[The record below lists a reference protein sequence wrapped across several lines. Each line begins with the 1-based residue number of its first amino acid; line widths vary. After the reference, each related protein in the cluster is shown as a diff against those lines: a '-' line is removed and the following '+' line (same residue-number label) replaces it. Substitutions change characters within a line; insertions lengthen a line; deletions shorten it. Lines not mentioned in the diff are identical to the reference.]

1 MFAAAGVTILI
12 VVLVRRRSV
21 HKSTTLNGEPKNRNS
36 ACDNF
41 ANPSYE
47 LQGQLAIIA
56 RKLLYHYDLY
66 HLTVNGTTKN
76 GTRPAGGRDKE
87 DSCYLTVPDEL
98 YARRDTYDAYGG
110 VNPYEEP
117 IYWAP
122 ADDRRSIYEQ
132 FTSKG
137 FREITAD
144 QIQYGYQRNCM
155 NILLSSYFFV
165 EQQLSLVQDSLDV
178 STRGCGI
185 LLKDLWT

>member
-87 DSCYLTVPDEL
+87 DSCKWNHEEWYRPAGGRDKEDSCYLTVPDEL

-117 IYWAP
+117 IYWAEP
-122 ADDRRSIYEQ
+122 ADD
-132 FTSKG
+132 
-137 FREITAD
+137 
-144 QIQYGYQRNCM
+144 
-155 NILLSSYFFV
+155 LS
-165 EQQLSLVQDSLDV
+165 
-178 STRGCGI
+178 
-185 LLKDLWT
+185 